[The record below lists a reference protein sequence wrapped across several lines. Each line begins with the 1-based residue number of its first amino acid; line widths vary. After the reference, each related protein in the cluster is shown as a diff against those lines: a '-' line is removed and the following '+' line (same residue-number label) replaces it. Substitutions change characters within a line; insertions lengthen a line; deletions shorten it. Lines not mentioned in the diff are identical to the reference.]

1 MATESGGGR
10 LSRWIMPAPDLSLD
24 LAPRCENC
32 LGLCCIALPFA
43 ASADFALD
51 KPAGTPCPH
60 LTTGCA
66 CAIHSELRARGFPGC
81 VAFDCY
87 GAGQRLCQVRD
98 LIPGASRRNP
108 SPALFAAFDA
118 LRALHEML
126 WLLRRAAEL
135 APTAAQRAP
144 VARVHREVAQR
155 ACDVTASVGAA
166 EPGSAPTPP
175 HTTATALLGTTATE
189 LAALRAR
196 VGPVLRG
203 VGDAAR
209 QSRVPDGADLSGR
222 DLAGADLRRLRLRGA
237 DLRGTL
243 LLGAD
248 LRRTDLRHADLLG
261 ADLRGA
267 RIAGADLT
275 DALFLTPPQVGAAI
289 GDAGTLLSPPLST
302 PPDWAR

>member
-51 KPAGTPCPH
+51 KPAGMPCPH

-98 LIPGASRRNP
+98 LTPRESRRDP

-135 APTAAQRAP
+135 APTPAQRAP
-144 VARVHREVAQR
+144 VARVQREVAQR
-155 ACDVTASVGAA
+155 AGDVTASVG
-166 EPGSAPTPP
+166 
-175 HTTATALLGTTATE
+175 ALLGTTATE

-209 QSRVPDGADLSGR
+209 HSRVPDGADLSGR

-248 LRRTDLRHADLLG
+248 LRGTDLRHADLLG